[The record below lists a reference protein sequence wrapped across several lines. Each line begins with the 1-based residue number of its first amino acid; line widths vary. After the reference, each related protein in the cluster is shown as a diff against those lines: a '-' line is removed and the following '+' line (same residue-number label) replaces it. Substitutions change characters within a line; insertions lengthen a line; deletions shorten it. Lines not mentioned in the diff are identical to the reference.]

1 MYLTTRNLFLCLF
14 LLPLLG
20 IAQSPDREVL
30 IFAPDMDRYRFHRDF
45 TNWEEDAPIRLH
57 FEYDGQVY
65 YPEPIGGFDPEHN
78 NNLLHFIIDSK
89 YRQSEERVW
98 LTVEGKTES
107 FLLPQGDET
116 AFLALNDP
124 ELFPYLTEVLS
135 LNEVQKMLK
144 PRVAELDG
152 IIEITEALEGK
163 FPEQIHAY
171 LPFVNW
177 EDAAQKFS
185 AESEPS
191 IDWRKLRFVF
201 KMKTLFSTFAFVEL
215 RDRYY
220 PVLVTPYGDHEINWA
235 MDEGSEHL
243 RIMMGREWERDRASG
258 QNFFNRRYPHGL
270 DKQAYE
276 KLVGAFMTDRSNRV
290 DTLIA
295 WSRSIEEMF
304 GHRHGE
310 ADELLMH
317 INQIGNY
324 SHHDV
329 YEEVLMERYHQQ
341 RRRASRGRD
350 NAGEMLLL
358 GMFLSLI
365 VFLIGA
371 FMRYRG
377 SKWITLQRLTALEMT
392 THAFIWCTMGA
403 YVLIGHRAGA
413 MVVESPAVWIL
424 YMTPIATFYL
434 NILYLIPNFLMK
446 RRWIVYLLSVA
457 GIVGG
462 FFLVGFTFFSGPL
475 EGMNLVNIGD
485 DWFWLFSED
494 GFSGHDVDDAIIGL
508 QMGLIPIALVY
519 GLARHLLLN
528 RLPILQ
534 RQKEAL
540 NAELH
545 TLKHQISPHFFF
557 NSLNTVYSFAL
568 SEDSPQTAEAI
579 TRLSDL
585 MRFAI
590 YHGDQDKIAL
600 NTELE
605 YLADYIE
612 LQRLR
617 LNPVKHDLQYH
628 VTGDPAQLKIAPLLL
643 ITLIENAFKHGISM
657 SHNSYINI
665 DLFIQ
670 ENGLILSVEN
680 SVHPEQQ
687 FEGVPVATK
696 AEVVGGV
703 GLVNTQQRLDLLY
716 KGRYDWQIDAQADH
730 YFTRL
735 CLDLD

>member
-1 MYLTTRNLFLCLF
+1 MYLTTRKLFLCLF
-14 LLPLLG
+14 LLPLLA
-20 IAQSPDREVL
+20 IAHPDREVL
-30 IFAPDMDRYRFHRDF
+30 VFTPGMDRYFHHHDYQD
-45 TNWEEDAPIRLH
+45 WEEDAPIKLH
-57 FEYDGQVY
+57 FEYDGQMFF
-65 YPEPIGGFDPEHN
+65 PEPIGSFNPERS
-78 NNLLHFIIDSK
+78 NNLLNFIIDGK
-89 YRQSEERVW
+89 YRQHEDRIW

-107 FLLPQGDET
+107 FLLPEGDET
-116 AFLALNDP
+116 AFIVVNDP
-124 ELFPYLTEVLS
+124 DMFPYLTEVLS
-135 LNEVQKMLK
+135 LNRVQKMLK
-144 PRVAELDG
+144 PRVSELDG
-152 IIEITEALEGK
+152 IIEITESLQGK
-163 FPEQIHAY
+163 FPEKINAY
-171 LPFVNW
+171 LPFVTW
-177 EDAAQKFS
+177 EDTEQAFK
-185 AESEPS
+185 AETEPS
-191 IDWRKLRFVF
+191 LDWRKLRFVF
-201 KMKTLFSTFAFVEL
+201 KMKTLFSTIAFVEL

-220 PVLVTPYGDHEINWA
+220 PVLVSPYGDHEINWA

-258 QNFFNRRYPHGL
+258 QNFFNRRYPNGL
-270 DKQAYE
+270 AKKDYDA
-276 KLVGAFMTDRSNRV
+276 LVAAFMTDYSNRV

-310 ADELLMH
+310 ADELLRH
-317 INQIGNY
+317 INQIGQH

-329 YEEVLMERYHQQ
+329 YGEVLLERYHKQDWLV
-341 RRRASRGRD
+341 RREQD
-350 NAGEMLLL
+350 NAGEILLL
-358 GMFLSLI
+358 GIFLSLV

-377 SKWITLQRLTALEMT
+377 SKFITLQRLTALEMT
-392 THAFIWCTMGA
+392 THAFVWCTMGV
-403 YVLIGHRAGA
+403 YVLFTHRAGA

-446 RRWIVYLLSVA
+446 RRWIVYILSVA
-457 GIVGG
+457 GIIAG
-462 FFLVGFTFFSGPL
+462 FFLVGFTFFSSPL
-475 EGMNLVNIGD
+475 QGMNLVNID
-485 DWFWLFSED
+485 NEWFWLFSD
-494 GFSGHDVDDAIIGL
+494 NGYLQHNVDEAIIAL
-508 QMGLIPIALVY
+508 QMGLIPIALIY
-519 GLARHLLLN
+519 GIARHLLLN

-568 SEDSPQTAEAI
+568 SEESPQTAEAI

-590 YHGDQDKIAL
+590 YHGDQDTIAL

-628 VTGDPAQLKIAPLLL
+628 VTGDPANLKIAPLLL

-670 ENGLILSVEN
+670 ENGLILTVEN

-716 KGRYDWQIDAQADH
+716 KGRYEWQIEANTDH
-730 YFTRL
+730 YLTRL